1 MTERLRAGGNLVTLT
16 REEWLRRL
24 RFRRGDHITI
34 VGPTGC
40 GKTYAAWQILGKVTS
55 PAFQGVA
62 LVKKPRDAQIV
73 KDANRLRY
81 RMVRSW
87 PPVWSLWKPRKPPG
101 YVVWPRTNFG
111 DVEADRYA
119 KYVLFRR
126 VLADVYRKGNRI
138 AYVDDAFGFSALL
151 NLKEE
156 LTELWTELRSMD
168 ASLMTAFQRPS
179 MVPLW
184 AYSSAEHLL
193 LFNDPDKRS
202 RDRFAEI
209 GGVDPDLVKDTVH
222 ALPEHHFVYIK
233 RTGPRMCIV
242 AP

>member
-1 MTERLRAGGNLVTLT
+1 MTSLVTLA
-16 REEWLRRL
+16 RDDWLRRL
-24 RFRRGDHITI
+24 RFRHGEHITI

-40 GKTYAAWQILGKVTS
+40 GKTWVAWQILGHVTS
-55 PAFQGVA
+55 PTFPGIV
-62 LVKKPRDAQIV
+62 LVKKPRDKLITENA
-73 KDANRLRY
+73 KDLRY
-81 RMVRSW
+81 RVVRTW
-87 PPVWSLWKPRKPPG
+87 PPTPSLWRPRKPPG
-101 YVVWPRTNFG
+101 WVVWPRTNFR
-111 DVEADRYA
+111 DVETDRAA
-119 KYVLFRR
+119 KNVLFRR
-126 VLADVYRKGNRI
+126 VLLDVYQKGNRI

-151 NLKEE
+151 GLKEE

-168 ASLMTAFQRPS
+168 GSLMTAFQRPS

-209 GGVDPDLVKDTVH
+209 GGVDPDLVKETVQ